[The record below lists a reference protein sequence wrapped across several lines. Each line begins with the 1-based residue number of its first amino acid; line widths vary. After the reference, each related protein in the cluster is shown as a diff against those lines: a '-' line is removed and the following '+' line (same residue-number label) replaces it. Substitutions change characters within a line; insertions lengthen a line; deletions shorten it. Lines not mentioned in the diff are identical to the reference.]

1 MFFKIRELE
10 LKPNRFE
17 VAFAP
22 GDVDLMDPELQQ
34 VGALTAQGI
43 AEFLETVDEIHVN
56 GIFHVRVDKPCDRC
70 VEPASME
77 IDRKFDLYYRPA
89 DQLEG
94 GVEVGLKI
102 TDSDIGFYE
111 GEGVSLIDILRE
123 QVLLALPVQMVCRA
137 DCRGLCPICGINLN
151 EQPCSCVAPA
161 VESFVGGNVRDEE
174 VGGLTTRCLRSAGRA
189 GDRDRQRGG

>member
-1 MFFKIRELE
+1 MLFKIRELE

-22 GDVDLMDPELQQ
+22 GEVDLLDSELQQ
-34 VGALTAQGI
+34 VGPLTAQGI

-56 GIFHVRVDKPCDRC
+56 GMFHVRVDKSCDRC

-111 GEGVSLIDILRE
+111 GEGISLIDILRE
-123 QVLLALPVQMVCRA
+123 QILLALPVQLVCRA
-137 DCRGLCPICGINLN
+137 ECRGLCPICGINLN
-151 EQPCSCVAPA
+151 EQQCSCVAPA
-161 VESFVGGNVRDEE
+161 VESRWGALKDFKVN
-174 VGGLTTRCLRSAGRA
+174 
-189 GDRDRQRGG
+189 